1 MKNDLK
7 LFSKFNLAVALLV
20 IGLVAPAGAGVV
32 QFTGKL
38 RAGFGNS
45 WNISNPAL
53 GVGPSNN
60 GLPVCAVTN
69 PFVHQTWGTLYV
81 QGYANQGTGTH
92 PSIMFDA
99 RRPLGDTSGT
109 NFVGQPGGNG
119 GAFSRIRSTC
129 QVKIPP
135 FANPRLRSRTQYAGG
150 GWPKAATTM
159 ATLAQGSGFQ
169 IGTAASVVIPI
180 PFLTA
185 AGNQYITKGARNYG
199 GNAGV
204 ETTGEVIYSSYVSA
218 GDKGL
223 GNGVQLGINLATL
236 TPGGLKKLATYGL
249 IPYLGGYLPTG
260 PNGLGDGGG
269 THRVLGTVTSMGA
282 PLATPALTCG
292 TLMTSA
298 CPQQGLGAMS
308 STNISQAIAPGHQTT
323 YNDFFALR
331 TAGPASPTVNTAGY
345 LQQGN
350 IQTVYGGNT
359 PASGFC
365 TPPGTTAAPCPIPG
379 IPLNSTFHIRIAAHL
394 GTTGMVKHTDMVG
407 DYITSRSTTGSDLTG
422 LTGQPD
428 GATRRLQSV
437 TPWSATIRGVGPFP
451 IKTFIPALGFGG
463 LGATELNIQPAPE
476 PGAMVAL
483 GLGVVTLVGLRRA
496 RGRRN

>member
-1 MKNDLK
+1 MKIDLK
-7 LFSKFNLAVALLV
+7 LFSKFNLAVTLLV

-32 QFTGKL
+32 QYSGKL

-81 QGYANQGTGTH
+81 QGYANQGVGTH

-99 RRPLGDTSGT
+99 FRPLGDTSGT

-119 GAFSRIRSTC
+119 GAFPRVRATC

-150 GWPKAATTM
+150 GWPKAVTTM
-159 ATLAQGSGFQ
+159 ATLVQGGG
-169 IGTAASVVIPI
+169 IDVGTGMSVVIPI

-185 AGNQYITKGARNYG
+185 AGNQYITTGPRHFG

-204 ETTGEVIYSSYVSA
+204 ETTGPVIYSTYVSA
-218 GDKGL
+218 GNHGL
-223 GNGVQLGINLATL
+223 GNGVQLGINVATL

-249 IPYLGGYLPTG
+249 IDYLGGYLPTG

-269 THRVLGTVTSMGA
+269 THRVLGSLTTMGA
-282 PLATPALTCG
+282 PIATPALTCG

-298 CPQQGLGAMS
+298 CPQVGLGPS
-308 STNISQAIAPGHQTT
+308 SKTNISQAIAPGHQTT
-323 YNDFFALR
+323 YSDFFALR
-331 TAGPASPTVNTAGY
+331 TPGPMTASFITSMT
-345 LQQGN
+345 QGK

-365 TPPGTTAAPCPIPG
+365 TPPGTTAAPCPLPG
-379 IPLNSTFHIRIAAHL
+379 IPLNSTFHIRIAAHQ

-437 TPWSATIRGVGPFP
+437 TPWSATIRGIGPFP
-451 IKTFIPALGFGG
+451 IKNFIPALGFGG
-463 LGATELNIQPAPE
+463 LAATVLDIQPAPE